1 MQPGGYNASATLRMT
16 NPPRCRKDASPFRYK
31 NTIVSR
37 MRVPPKN
44 TDDALGPFDR
54 ALWRKRR
61 DRAAARFADADFLL
75 AETVERTIERLEDI
89 KRSFPSAAVIGAG
102 TGAMATALQGRF
114 GIETLFQLD
123 ASPVMAQMAA
133 KAVPDAVTL
142 VADEEALPLADASL
156 DLIVAP
162 LTLHWTNDLPGSLIQ
177 MRRALKPDGLLMAAL
192 FAGSTLQELRTHLTH
207 AEVETTGG
215 LSPRIAPMADLRDL
229 GGLLQRAGLALPVAD
244 REVIP
249 VRYANPFRLLTDL
262 RAMGESNVMRD
273 RHKAPLRR
281 DTIARMLELYAGS
294 VDATGNVTA
303 TFEVAFLHGWAPAP
317 TQQQPLR
324 PGSAKMR
331 LADALGTD
339 EKPAGG
345 KAG

>member
-1 MQPGGYNASATLRMT
+1 MKIPAEN
-16 NPPRCRKDASPFRYK
+16 
-31 NTIVSR
+31 
-37 MRVPPKN
+37 
-44 TDDALGPFDR
+44 ALGPFDR
-54 ALWRKRR
+54 DLWVQRR
-61 DRAAARFADADFLL
+61 NRAAKTLSNADFLL
-75 AETVERTIERLEDI
+75 AETVARIVERLEDV
-89 KRSFPSAAVIGAG
+89 KRGFPSAAVVGAWDG
-102 TGAMATALQGRF
+102 SMAAALVGRF
-114 GIETLFQLD
+114 GIETLTQVD
-123 ASPVMAQMAA
+123 AAPEMARLAEA
-133 KAVPDAVTL
+133 AVPTAKTIVG
-142 VADEEALPLADASL
+142 DEEALPLEEASL

-192 FAGSTLQELRTHLTH
+192 FAGTTLQELRGHLTN

-244 REVIP
+244 REIIP
-249 VRYANPFRLLTDL
+249 VSYSNPIRLLSDL

-281 DTIARMLELYAGS
+281 DTLARLLELYAETA
-294 VDATGNVTA
+294 DRDGNVTA
-303 TFEVAFLHGWAPAP
+303 TFEIAFLHGWAPAP
-317 TQQQPLR
+317 SQQQALR

-331 LADALGTD
+331 LADALGTV
-339 EKPAGG
+339 EKPTGE

>member
-1 MQPGGYNASATLRMT
+1 
-16 NPPRCRKDASPFRYK
+16 
-31 NTIVSR
+31 
-37 MRVPPKN
+37 MRISTEN
-44 TDDALGPFDR
+44 ALGPFDR
-54 ALWRKRR
+54 SLWRARR
-61 DRAAARFADADFLL
+61 DRAAATLPDADFLL
-75 AETVERTIERLEDI
+75 RETEDRIVERLGDI
-89 KRSFPSAAVIGAG
+89 KREFRTAAIIG
-102 TGAMATALQGRF
+102 TGDGLLAATLRGQF
-114 GIETLFQLD
+114 GIEHLLQVD
-123 ASPVMAQMAA
+123 SSPKMAA
-133 KAVPDAVTL
+133 HAAKTAPHALSL
-142 VADEEALPLADASL
+142 VADEEALPFAEASL
-156 DLIVAP
+156 DLIIAP
-162 LTLHWTNDLPGSLIQ
+162 LTLHWTNDLPGTLIQ

-249 VRYANPFRLLTDL
+249 VSYSNPLRLLSDL

-281 DTIARMLELYAGS
+281 DTLARMLELYAGTA
-294 VDATGNVTA
+294 DANGNVTA

-331 LADALGTD
+331 LADALGTEEQPTG
-339 EKPAGG
+339 EKPGP
-345 KAG
+345 